1 MAENKPYKPRKRVLT
16 LNPRTDES
24 PIADLLPEDE
34 NEWLRVVDNFKVV
47 MRNQYGFWEI
57 QPMKGRTPAVLQ
69 GHQLKTASFKG
80 SLRRRLPYSFLR
92 MRLLKPSIACLMS
105 LVE

>member
-69 GHQLKTASFKG
+69 GQYTSAEKA
-80 SLRRRLPYSFLR
+80 RQAIQNYVN
-92 MRLLKPSIACLMS
+92 A
-105 LVE
+105 